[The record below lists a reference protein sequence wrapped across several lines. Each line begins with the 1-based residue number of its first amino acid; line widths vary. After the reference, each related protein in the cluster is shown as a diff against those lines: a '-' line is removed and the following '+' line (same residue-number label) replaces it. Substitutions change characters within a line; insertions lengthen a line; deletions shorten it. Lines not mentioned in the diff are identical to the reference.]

1 MKCLPVTGDGHL
13 GWPWEG
19 LRWRRFPGE
28 LWARERDRRPRPVSS
43 KKARLRE
50 LVVGAEPPR
59 GPVMTWHRITHKHGR
74 PFVPAHVIGSVVGD
88 RPTGAHARG
97 FSRLLVSLPF
107 AEHCGG
113 GRDRRLL
120 TRL

>member
-1 MKCLPVTGDGHL
+1 MKEIVASYT
-13 GWPWEG
+13 
-19 LRWRRFPGE
+19 
-28 LWARERDRRPRPVSS
+28 VSP
-43 KKARLRE
+43 KRARLRE

-107 AEHCGG
+107 AGHCGG